1 MTGRGIAFDFAR
13 DLRKPEVRERLALLG
28 FDGDAGDVILPWF
41 DDETH
46 AEASRRIPADCR
58 RALLVAPDADL
69 PSGWTMQ
76 WAKPQP
82 WPPNNSRRPCR
93 WRVDFG
99 RLKQR
104 RQEEDLMCDENYSD
118 FPSKIDIDYG
128 DITDDWHPD
137 NPQPGSDQGEEPALP
152 PMGEWSEDLESIS
165 EDPSQP

>member
-104 RQEEDLMCDENYSD
+104 RQEEDLMCDEKLLRLSEQDRHRLWRHYGRLAPGQPAAWQRSRRGAGPSSD
-118 FPSKIDIDYG
+118 G
-128 DITDDWHPD
+128 R
-137 NPQPGSDQGEEPALP
+137 
-152 PMGEWSEDLESIS
+152 MV
-165 EDPSQP
+165 